1 MKLLRVFPV
10 KKLRLWKILTAKLK
24 PPEDSNWNLKD
35 FYKIEFIFGE
45 MFINKSLINL

>member
-35 FYKIEFIFGE
+35 IYKIVFFFGE